1 MDIPAITPTNPT
13 APAGPTAAPAPGSNP
28 PQEVERKL
36 QGNPGGTAEAAPGP
50 RITHTHAEMRFDED
64 LNRVVGRIVNE
75 ETGEAIQEFP
85 PAELKAL
92 YSKMREQLGPLVDET
107 A

>member
-13 APAGPTAAPAPGSNP
+13 APAAAPAAPAPGSNP
-28 PQEVERKL
+28 PHAVERKL
-36 QGNPGGTAEAAPGP
+36 HETSGGASEAAPGP
-50 RITHTHAEMRFDED
+50 RVTRTHAEMRFDDD
-64 LNRVVGRIVNE
+64 LNRIVGRIVNE

-85 PAELKAL
+85 PEELKAL